1 LEKRQG
7 GNRRARELK
16 LRQAEEAEWELVGT
30 QPRSAYADVHAR
42 GIGLRRMQL
51 IVAPSFAE
59 VWVWEV
65 RQGREWQLICPR
77 VVETEPALRVVG
89 HEVLSFPSGAL
100 AAYFE
105 RAASLTFPLRPDLSG
120 HGGANGTVY
129 ELGVFGDLYS
139 EWRFRWWSD
148 SPAHWRPLVELA
160 VEMHAAFVAARG
172 QEAEPGAPADPPLN
186 P

>member
-1 LEKRQG
+1 V

-16 LRQAEEAEWELVGT
+16 LRQVEEAEWELVRT
-30 QPRSAYADVHAR
+30 QPRSAYADAHAR

-51 IVAPSFAE
+51 IVAPSFEE
-59 VWVWEV
+59 VSVWEV

-89 HEVLSFPSGAL
+89 HEVLSFPSDAL

-120 HGGANGTVY
+120 HGGADGTVY
-129 ELGVFGDLYS
+129 EVAVFGDLYS
-139 EWRFRWWSD
+139 EWRFRWWSEW
-148 SPAHWRPLVELA
+148 PAQWRPLVELA
-160 VEMHAAFVAARG
+160 VEMHAAFAAARG
-172 QEAEPGAPADPPLN
+172 QEAEPGASADPPLS